1 VTKLQGN
8 GQELL
13 KDLHHLNFSPGII
26 RVIKS
31 RRVRWVGHVARV
43 EEKKKAYRVLV
54 GKSEGMRALRP
65 GLIWEDNIKMYL
77 KGTG

>member
-13 KDLHHLNFSPGII
+13 NDHHLNFSPGII
-26 RVIKS
+26 RAIKS
-31 RRVRWVGHVARV
+31 MRLRWVGHVAR
-43 EEKKKAYRVLV
+43 EEDKKKAYRVLV
-54 GKSEGMRALRP
+54 GKSEGKRALRP
-65 GLIWEDNIKMYL
+65 GLVWEDNSKIYL

>member
-1 VTKLQGN
+1 MLN
-8 GQELL
+8 
-13 KDLHHLNFSPGII
+13 DLHHLNISPGII

-31 RRVRWVGHVARV
+31 RRVRWVGHVACV

-54 GKSEGMRALRP
+54 GKSEGKRGLRP
-65 GLIWEDNIKMYL
+65 GLIWGDNIKMYL